1 MRYVYLIRN
10 QESGTYK
17 LGVSKHPEQRVKELQ
32 TGNDDDIVL
41 IESFQSKYPT
51 KVETAL
57 HNKYAPNRKRGEWF
71 NLYLENELTFKSDCV
86 KIEENIEYLLKNGNI
101 FL

>member
-10 QESGTYK
+10 EESGNYK
-17 LGVSKHPEQRVKELQ
+17 LGVSKHPEKRLKALQ
-32 TGNDDDIVL
+32 TGNDEELTL
-41 IESFQSKYPT
+41 IERFPSKFPT

-71 NLYLENELTFKSDCV
+71 NLYLENELTFISECV
-86 KIEENIEYLLKNGNI
+86 KIEKNIEYLFKNGNI
-101 FL
+101 FI